1 MEDRTLVDTSFFF
14 ALYDE
19 RDTHHKKIVGRE
31 RELQHCHFVLAWPVL
46 YETINS
52 RLEGLFQRK
61 AHHAAHLSNLI
72 QSRNATLLDDAP
84 YRARALHNTIRVWE
98 DNQIGEKVS
107 LVDRVLHLI
116 IEDTNVN
123 LDSVLS
129 TDARDFRRICK
140 VRNERFELD
149 YWT

>member
-1 MEDRTLVDTSFFF
+1 MSDRTLVDSSFLY

-19 RDTHHKKIVGRE
+19 RDDFHEKVVGRE
-31 RELQHCHFVLAWPVL
+31 GELRHCEFILAWPVL

-61 AHHAAHLSNLI
+61 AYHAAHLSNLI
-72 QSRNATLLDDAP
+72 QSRNATLIDDTP
-84 YRARALHNTIRVWE
+84 YRAYAIHNTIRVWQ
-98 DNQIGEKVS
+98 DNQISEKIS

-140 VRNERFELD
+140 VRNVRFELD

>member
-1 MEDRTLVDTSFFF
+1 MADRTLVDTSFLY

-19 RDTHHKKIVGRE
+19 RDGFYETVLGRE
-31 RELQHCHFVLAWPVL
+31 RELRHCEFILAWPVL

-72 QSRNATLLDDAP
+72 LSNATLLDDTP
-84 YRARALHNTIRVWE
+84 YRMRALRNTIGVWE
-98 DNQIGEKVS
+98 DDEIDEKIS

-129 TDARDFRRICK
+129 TDARDFRRICRA
-140 VRNERFELD
+140 RNVRFELD